1 MAETKEEINT
11 EEQPPKAKK
20 VLIPKVTGIV
30 KWFNVRNGY
39 GFINRDDNKED
50 VFVHHSSITH
60 NNPKKYVSSLGEN
73 EAVEFDVVQGE
84 KGLEAA
90 NVTGPK
96 GGPVQGSEYANQRFA
111 RRGRGRGRPRGRRP
125 RQTSGGL
132 SREDVN
138 PPEEGPPQAY
148 RGGRG
153 GRPMRRMFLR
163 APRSPRG
170 GYRGGM
176 GAGDGYYNNRDE
188 SYGYGY
194 RPPRAYRGGRGRG
207 RGAPASSY
215 SFGPPVMA
223 SEKYGNSGESFQ
235 PRGRGGRGPRRPAY
249 RGGRVRGRSRGGRGR
264 SDDGQNRPEGP
275 HSSSGEEH
283 HLSDANS
290 EGAGD
295 AANE

>member
-1 MAETKEEINT
+1 MAEIKEEITT
-11 EEQPPKAKK
+11 EEQPQKVKK

-90 NVTGPK
+90 NVTGPQ
-96 GGPVQGSEYANQRFA
+96 GGPVQGSDYANQRFG
-111 RRGRGRGRPRGRRP
+111 RRGRGRGRARSRRP
-125 RQTSGGL
+125 RQTSGGMT
-132 SREDVN
+132 REDITVVA
-138 PPEEGPPQAY
+138 EDEPQAF
-148 RGGRG
+148 RGARG

-176 GAGDGYYNNRDE
+176 GAGDGYYPNRE
-188 SYGYGY
+188 EGYGYGY
-194 RPPRAYRGGRGRG
+194 RPPRAYRGGRARS
-207 RGAPASSY
+207 RGAPVNGY

-223 SEKYGNSGESFQ
+223 SEKFGDNGESFA
-235 PRGRGGRGPRRPAY
+235 PRGRGEGRGRRPF
-249 RGGRVRGRSRGGRGR
+249 RGGRGRGRSRGRGR
-264 SDDGQNRPEGP
+264 MEDGQGRPEGP

-283 HLSDANS
+283 LSDANS
-290 EGAGD
+290 DGAGD

>member
-1 MAETKEEINT
+1 MAETKEEITT
-11 EEQPPKAKK
+11 EEQPPKVKK
-20 VLIPKVTGIV
+20 VLIPKVTGVV

-96 GGPVQGSEYANQRFA
+96 GGPVQGSEYANQRFG
-111 RRGRGRGRPRGRRP
+111 RRGRGRGRGRGGRRP
-125 RQTSGGL
+125 RQISGGQ
-132 SREDVN
+132 SRDDN
-138 PPEEGPPQAY
+138 NGAEEGGAPPMLY
-148 RGGRG
+148 RGR
-153 GRPMRRMFLR
+153 GRPMRRMYLR
-163 APRSPRG
+163 ATRSAR

-176 GAGDGYYNNRDE
+176 GAGDGYYTNRDE
-188 SYGYGY
+188 GYGYGY

-207 RGAPASSY
+207 RGASANGY

-223 SEKYGNSGESFQ
+223 SEKYGNNGESYQ
-235 PRGRGGRGPRRPAY
+235 PRGRGGSRGRRPG
-249 RGGRVRGRSRGGRGR
+249 RGGRGGRGR
-264 SDDGQNRPEGP
+264 SRGRGRQDNNQQRQEGP

-283 HLSDANS
+283 LSDANS
-290 EGAGD
+290 EGAGE
-295 AANE
+295 ATNE